1 MDAGDPFDERTG
13 FRVFVALDGSLAS
26 LAALRRAV
34 GEARLRDAHL
44 VAVRVLS
51 GSGNLRDLDGCDEA
65 LQRARDTVWTAFEEA
80 LGQVPEDLD
89 ISAMALRGG
98 AGPTLV
104 DLADR
109 ADDLIVLGVGDP
121 RPLRR
126 WRARVTARH
135 CVAHA
140 GCPVLAVP
148 LPHHLRALSRT
159 RLRRR
164 DVDRL
169 MPD

>member
-1 MDAGDPFDERTG
+1 
-13 FRVFVALDGSLAS
+13 
-26 LAALRRAV
+26 ALRRA
-34 GEARLRDAHL
+34 RDA
-44 VAVRVLS
+44 
-51 GSGNLRDLDGCDEA
+51 
-65 LQRARDTVWTAFEEA
+65 VWTAFEEA
-80 LGQVPEDLD
+80 LGQVPGDLD
-89 ISAMALRGG
+89 ISATALRGG

-148 LPHHLRALSRT
+148 LPGHLRALSRT

-164 DVDRL
+164 DVERL
-169 MPD
+169 LPD